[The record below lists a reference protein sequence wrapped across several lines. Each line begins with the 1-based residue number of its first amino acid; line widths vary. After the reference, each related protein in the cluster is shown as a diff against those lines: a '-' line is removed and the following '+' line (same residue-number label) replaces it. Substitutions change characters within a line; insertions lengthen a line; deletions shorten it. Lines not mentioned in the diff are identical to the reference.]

1 MCDAIG
7 LTNALAVFQR
17 LMQTVLKGL
26 NPVGGKHFIFVYMD
40 DALVFSETLTD
51 HRQHLQ
57 LVIQRL
63 QDAGLK
69 LKPSKYRFVR
79 EDIQFLGHVL
89 TPTGVI

>member
-1 MCDAIG
+1 MPGRLSEADADNFDGIEPCG
-7 LTNALAVFQR
+7 RKTFV
-17 LMQTVLKGL
+17 
-26 NPVGGKHFIFVYMD
+26 FVYMD
-40 DALVFSETLTD
+40 DVLVFSETLTD
-51 HRQHLQ
+51 HLQHLQ
-57 LVIQRL
+57 LVIQQL